1 LALLKLTTFTNQTLI
16 YYEKNLFDCCNSA
29 SMKSFSQGSP
39 DYGAGMKFNLN
50 EDRNTR
56 GLLLGT
62 KFGFVLVNQEL

>member
-29 SMKSFSQGSP
+29 SIYEKLFTRLP

-62 KFGFVLVNQEL
+62 KFGFVLAK